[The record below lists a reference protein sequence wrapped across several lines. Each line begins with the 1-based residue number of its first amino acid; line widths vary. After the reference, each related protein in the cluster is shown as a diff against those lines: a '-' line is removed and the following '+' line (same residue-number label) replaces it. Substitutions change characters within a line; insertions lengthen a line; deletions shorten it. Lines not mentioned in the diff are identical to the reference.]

1 MWTWLSEN
9 YGVVS
14 AVASVATLCV
24 WVAYLQLFYMS
35 YRHQLRPKIMIT
47 RGGGHS
53 LASRCILT
61 NMSPEVVFIQAIIIR
76 LKLEDREII
85 RSLSDIERVASE
97 GRDPRSDLLQGPLS
111 SGEYLDLGSFEELVK
126 ATLGDCGGT
135 ARLGDVQ
142 DLTITAVG
150 IYTWHDRPV
159 AAERRFALRMEGG
172 RTGLQAEQVTARQIR
187 SRRELTH
194 IHRLLEDE
202 SKRPSA
208 GALPDS

>member
-24 WVAYLQLFYMS
+24 WLAYLQLFYMS

-53 LASRCILT
+53 MSSRCMLT

-76 LKLEDREII
+76 LRLADREII
-85 RSLSDIERVASE
+85 RSLSDIERGASE
-97 GRDPRSDLLQGPLS
+97 SRDQRSELLQGPIS
-111 SGEYLDLGSFEELVK
+111 SGEYLDLGPFENLVK
-126 ATLGDCGGT
+126 AALRDRDASG
-135 ARLGDVQ
+135 RLEDVEEM
-142 DLTITAVG
+142 TITAVG
-150 IYTWHDRPV
+150 TYTWNDRPV
-159 AAERRFALRMEGG
+159 AAERSFHLRVEGDK
-172 RTGLQAEQVTARQIR
+172 TGLQAEEVTARQIR
-187 SRRELTH
+187 SRRELKRLH
-194 IHRLLEDE
+194 QLLEEE

-208 GALPDS
+208 L